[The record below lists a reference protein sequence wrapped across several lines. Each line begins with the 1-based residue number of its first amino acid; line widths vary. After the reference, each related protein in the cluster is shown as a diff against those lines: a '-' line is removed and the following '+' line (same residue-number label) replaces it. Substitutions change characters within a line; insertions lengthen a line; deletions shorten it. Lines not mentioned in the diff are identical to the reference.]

1 MKREDHRAR
10 LRRATRRAQERS
22 DRARAEIERRED
34 SSPRPGDL
42 LGFVETAK
50 HSVLWA
56 VLESDSTRDPQRF
69 LVTAADLHPFIG
81 SRDVA
86 IPPESACG
94 AMSLRCDFHVWL
106 DATDLDSARSVGMLG
121 ADGLA
126 QAHRKW
132 LRVAARSARSARSRD
147 KPLGSERQRDTDSD
161 PIYLDWLREGPA
173 RAQAALLESV
183 GRNPE

>member
-1 MKREDHRAR
+1 MKQQDHRAR
-10 LRRATRRAQERS
+10 LRRATRKAQERS
-22 DRARAEIERRED
+22 DRARAEIELRED

-42 LGFVETAK
+42 LGFVETAR

-56 VLESDSTRDPQRF
+56 VLESDVSHKTQRF
-69 LVTAADLHPFIG
+69 LLAAADLHPFIG
-81 SRDVA
+81 SSDVA
-86 IPPESACG
+86 IPAESSCG
-94 AMSLRCDFHVWL
+94 ALSLRCGFHVWL

-132 LRVAARSARSARSRD
+132 LRVAARSARSARSRE

-161 PIYLDWLREGPA
+161 PIYRDWLQEGPA
-173 RAQAALLESV
+173 RARAALLESV